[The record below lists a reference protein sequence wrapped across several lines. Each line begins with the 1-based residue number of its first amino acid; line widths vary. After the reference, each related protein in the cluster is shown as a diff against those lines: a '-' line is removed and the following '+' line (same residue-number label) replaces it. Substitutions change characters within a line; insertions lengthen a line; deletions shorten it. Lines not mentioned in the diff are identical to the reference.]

1 MDNILKYLGIVGLI
15 FTLNIASYGFAEISS
30 HDEKLLI
37 KNNIVSAKLENIPLG
52 KILRQIEEQSNVWFK
67 GDESLLN
74 EKVSVQFKDLSLEDG
89 LKRIL
94 ISFNY
99 SLIFDTKRNLA
110 GLIILGK
117 SKPGQDM
124 VRGRTISAKKGSSA
138 LKKAPAIGT
147 SKIIPYPLSPAI
159 SSSKPVDASKIP
171 SPPKNINKD
180 TLGISPR
187 LKKPISDQ

>member
-1 MDNILKYLGIVGLI
+1 MDKILRYLGIVGLI
-15 FTLNIASYGFAEISS
+15 FTLNSASSGFAEISS
-30 HDEKLLI
+30 DDEKLMI
-37 KNNIVSAKLENIPLG
+37 KNNIVSATLENIPLG
-52 KILRQIEEQSNVWFK
+52 KILQQIEEQSNVWFK
-67 GDESLLN
+67 ADKPLLN
-74 EKVSVQFKDLSLEDG
+74 EKVSVQFKDLSLEEG

-117 SKPGQDM
+117 SKPGRDI
-124 VRGRTISAKKGSSA
+124 VRGRIISAKKESSA
-138 LKKAPAIGT
+138 LKKTPVRDT
-147 SKIIPYPLSPAI
+147 SEIIPSPRSPAT

-171 SPPKNINKD
+171 SLPKNINKD

>member
-1 MDNILKYLGIVGLI
+1 MDKILRYLGIVGLI
-15 FTLNIASYGFAEISS
+15 VTLSIASSGFAEISS

-37 KNNIVSAKLENIPLG
+37 KNNIVSARLENIPLG
-52 KILRQIEEQSNVWFK
+52 KILQQIEEQSNVWFK

-74 EKVSVQFKDLSLEDG
+74 EKVSVQFKDLSLEGG

-117 SKPGQDM
+117 SKPGQDI

-138 LKKAPAIGT
+138 LKKTPVRG
-147 SKIIPYPLSPAI
+147 SKAIPYSLSPAI

-180 TLGISPR
+180 TLGISHR
-187 LKKPISDQ
+187 LKKPTSDQ